1 MLERELQNFGLGEKE
16 AKVYLA
22 ALELGTATVQ
32 ELSKKSGVN
41 RATTYIQ
48 VESLIQRGL
57 ISSTDRQKKSLFIA
71 EKPQRLIDILTD
83 KKIKVDELENKFNGL
98 MPDFEAIYNVHAD
111 RPRVRFLAG
120 EVGLNFWRNEVYK
133 SKPKELYLILPKEVT
148 EVKDWKEDLVFNKII
163 KSVET
168 IKMLYLT
175 EKNFANKFTPFRN
188 VLTRIFFMKNYE
200 LDLAMFN
207 NKIFL
212 NKPIASN
219 ASMGVLI
226 EDKLFYKSFVAIIEL
241 LWQMAQPLGV
251 GIDSVAGERQ
261 SLK

>member
-1 MLERELQNFGLGEKE
+1 MLERELQNFGLSEKE

-22 ALELGTATVQ
+22 ALELGTATIQ
-32 ELSKKSGVN
+32 ELSKKSCVN

-57 ISSTDRQKKSLFIA
+57 VSSTDRQKKSLFIA
-71 EKPQRLIDILTD
+71 EKPQRLIEILTD
-83 KKIKVDELENKFNGL
+83 KKTKVEELENKFTGL

-133 SKPKELYLILPKEVT
+133 NKPKELYLILPREVPGT
-148 EVKDWKEDLVFNKII
+148 EKVKEDTVFI
-163 KSVET
+163 KLAKSAAT

-175 EKNFANKFTPFRN
+175 EKNFVNNFTSFRN
-188 VLTRIFFMKNYE
+188 VLTRVFFMKDFE
-200 LDLAMFN
+200 LDVAMFN

-212 NKPIASN
+212 NKPIGFD
-219 ASMGVLI
+219 ASMGVMI
-226 EDKLFYKSFVAIIEL
+226 EDKMFYKSFVAIIET
-241 LWQMAQPLGV
+241 LWQLAQPLGL
-251 GIDSVAGERQ
+251 GINIATDAPRS
-261 SLK
+261 